1 MLPLCPVKTNEA
13 SHQAAGSQPQGFN
26 QAYQGNFSELC
37 LGSANHTIHD
47 PGLMACQRSANN
59 KSNSL
64 NDHGINLNQ
73 KK

>member
-1 MLPLCPVKTNEA
+1 
-13 SHQAAGSQPQGFN
+13 
-26 QAYQGNFSELC
+26 
-37 LGSANHTIHD
+37 
-47 PGLMACQRSANN
+47 MACQRSANN